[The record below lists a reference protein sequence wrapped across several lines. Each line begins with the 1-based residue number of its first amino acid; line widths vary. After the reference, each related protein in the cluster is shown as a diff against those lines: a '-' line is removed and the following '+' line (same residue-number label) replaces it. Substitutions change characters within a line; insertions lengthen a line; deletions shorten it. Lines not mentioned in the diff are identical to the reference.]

1 MAARRRY
8 QAQQVLPEEY
18 DELFPTEQL
27 QPEQRLMLAILE
39 DAFARFQRALVVVDG
54 HGNGALEEV
63 EDWFMTDDDHRL
75 YSLET
80 ICTHLDID
88 ASGLRKRLMMWRT
101 SRQVRGRQTNPA
113 YPVEKLEFLMS
124 SRKRGGL

>member
-1 MAARRRY
+1 MAVRHRY

-18 DELFPTEQL
+18 GELLLREQL

-39 DAFARFQRALVVVDG
+39 DAFAKFQRALVVVDG
-54 HGNGALEEV
+54 NGHGVFEEV
-63 EDWFMTDDDHRL
+63 EDWFMADGDHHL

-88 ASGLRKRLMMWRT
+88 IGCLRKRLMAWKSGLEVPRCRT
-101 SRQVRGRQTNPA
+101 NAAHRI
-113 YPVEKLEFLMS
+113 EKLEFLMH